1 MTTWQL
7 FKESVALSKLRLEY
21 FEEGLYAQAI
31 HIGPYETEPAAIKRM
46 REFMKENRYL
56 NCVGLGNKHHEI
68 YLSDPRKGDY
78 FTSCAAGHIT
88 RYFRRDFITS

>member
-21 FEEGLYAQAI
+21 FEEGLCAQVM

-46 REFMKENRYL
+46 REFMKENRYRD
-56 NCVGLGNKHHEI
+56 CVGLGSKHHEV
-68 YLSDPRKGDY
+68 YLSDPRKADY
-78 FTSCAAGHIT
+78 FTSYPAGHNT
-88 RYFRRDFITS
+88 RCFQRDFITS